1 MKKTINNRKIEY
13 DINPIFPSRW
23 SPRAMS
29 GEGITDIELN
39 SLFEAARWAPSS
51 YNNQSWSF
59 IYTKRDTK
67 QWKTFFDL
75 MVPMNQMWAKNAAV
89 LLVIISKKTFDYNGE
104 PSVTHSFD
112 TGAAWMS
119 LALQGSMNSLVVHGM
134 SGFDYDKARKVLAI
148 PSDYQVEA
156 MAAIGRLGRK
166 EDLPEEMQKM
176 EMPSDRKKIAEITFE
191 GKFGGK

>member
-1 MKKTINNRKIEY
+1 
-13 DINPIFPSRW
+13 
-23 SPRAMS
+23 MS
-29 GEGITDIELN
+29 GERITNIELN

-51 YNNQSWSF
+51 YNNQSWRF
-59 IYTKRDTK
+59 IYAKRDTN

-119 LALQGSMNSLVVHGM
+119 LALQGSMNNLVVHGM
-134 SGFDYDKARKVLAI
+134 SGFDYDKAREVLAI
-148 PSDYQVEA
+148 PVEFQVEA
-156 MAAIGRLGRK
+156 MAAIGKLGRK
-166 EDLPEEMQKM
+166 EDLSEEMQKI

-191 GKFGGK
+191 GKFGGKQNGTYK